1 MPLDP
6 DIARLIDEIGKDP
19 SFPRPTET
27 DLAGAR
33 ASHEHDAAHF
43 AAPGV
48 RSKVAAI
55 EPLTL
60 PGPAGG
66 LAARIYRPQPGQDSP
81 VQPTIVWFHGGG
93 WTTGSLD
100 TGDILSRELCAGTP
114 AVVLSI
120 DYRLAPE
127 NPWPAAIDD
136 ASAALTWAK
145 TKIDRLG
152 NDPARIAI
160 GGDSA
165 GGNIAAVVAQAS
177 RDNGIELAV
186 QILIYPYL
194 DLDFERTD
202 RYPSMSE
209 NAAGFYVTA
218 ADLRWCVQNYLP
230 GQADPADPAISPMNA
245 PTLNGLPTT
254 VLAVAEFDPL
264 RDQGTQYGARL
275 RDAGILVI
283 GHPGTGLIH
292 GYADMLGRSA
302 AARAE
307 LNRVVAAAAQALSAQ
322 APASAWPDK
331 ADGVAGAGSPARSV

>member
-48 RSKVAAI
+48 RAEVAAI

-60 PGPAGG
+60 PGPAGE
-66 LAARIYRPQPGQDSP
+66 LAARIYRPQAGPDSP
-81 VQPTIVWFHGGG
+81 PQPTIVWFHGGG

-100 TGDILSRELCAGTP
+100 TGDILARELCAGTP
-114 AVVLSI
+114 AVVLSV

-136 ASAALTWAK
+136 ASAALTWTKA
-145 TKIDRLG
+145 KIDQLG
-152 NDPARIAI
+152 NDPDRIAI

-165 GGNIAAVVAQAS
+165 GGNIAAALAQAS
-177 RDNGIELAV
+177 RDTGIELAA

-194 DLDFERTD
+194 DLDFGHTD

-230 GQADPADPAISPMNA
+230 DHADPADPAISPMSA
-245 PTLNGLPTT
+245 PALNGLPATI
-254 VLAVAEFDPL
+254 LAVAEFDPL
-264 RDQGTQYGARL
+264 RDQGIQYGTRL
-275 RDAGILVI
+275 RDAGIPVT

-292 GYADMLGRSA
+292 GYADMLGGSA

-307 LNRVVAAAAQALSAQ
+307 LSRVVAAAAQALSAQ
-322 APASAWPDK
+322 T
-331 ADGVAGAGSPARSV
+331 PARQER